1 MADSMPNHPGSRR
14 SSRPTVRGSCSPEV
28 TGHGELTV
36 WSSSTPGSLHSRLSA
51 HTGGGDMADRHTAIV
66 TGANHGIGA
75 ATAVALAR
83 RGCAVLCAFL
93 RVDDPAGPGVPQAYR
108 EHRARDAGPVVARI
122 RAGGGRAVA
131 VEADLSDP
139 AAPAALFDAAE
150 EQLGPVDILVNNATG
165 WLADTFAPAATDRI
179 GRALQPV
186 TVDTWNQQFKVD
198 AMGAALMIS
207 EFARRHIDRGAAWG
221 RIIGLTSGGDVG
233 FPEEV
238 SYGAAKA
245 AQENYTMS
253 AALELA
259 KFGITANMVH
269 PPVTDTGWVSDAVR
283 DAVAADPALIHIAAP
298 AEVAEVIAYLAS
310 DAAALITANV
320 ITLR

>member
-1 MADSMPNHPGSRR
+1 MSEARMDG
-14 SSRPTVRGSCSPEV
+14 
-28 TGHGELTV
+28 
-36 WSSSTPGSLHSRLSA
+36 
-51 HTGGGDMADRHTAIV
+51 HTAIV

-75 ATAVALAR
+75 ATAQALAR
-83 RGCAVLCAFL
+83 RGCAVLCTFL
-93 RVDDPAGPGVPQAYR
+93 RVADPVDPGTPQAYR
-108 EHRARDAGPVVARI
+108 DHRAQGAGQVVDQI

-131 VEADLSDP
+131 VEADLTDP
-139 AAPAALFDAAE
+139 AVPAALFDTAE
-150 EQLGPVDILVNNATG
+150 EQLGPVDIVVNNATG
-165 WLADTFAPAATDRI
+165 WLADTFAPAGTDRV
-179 GRALQPV
+179 GRVLQPV
-186 TVDTWNQQFKVD
+186 TAASWNQQFKVD

-207 EFARRHIDRGAAWG
+207 EFARRHIDRGATWG
-221 RIIGLTSGGDVG
+221 RIIGLTSGGELG

-283 DAVAADPALIHIAAP
+283 DAVAASPTLVHIALP
-298 AEVAEVIAYLAS
+298 PRS
-310 DAAALITANV
+310 P
-320 ITLR
+320 R

>member
-1 MADSMPNHPGSRR
+1 MVA
-14 SSRPTVRGSCSPEV
+14 
-28 TGHGELTV
+28 TGHI
-36 WSSSTPGSLHSRLSA
+36 
-51 HTGGGDMADRHTAIV
+51 AIV

-75 ATAVALAR
+75 AAAQALAQH
-83 RGCAVLCAFL
+83 GCAVLCTFL
-93 RVDDPAGPGVPQAYR
+93 RVDDPDDPGTPRAYR
-108 EHRARDAGPVVARI
+108 DHRAQDATAVVARI
-122 RAGGGRAVA
+122 RDGGGRAAA

-139 AAPAALFDAAE
+139 ATPARLFDTAE
-150 EQLGPVDILVNNATG
+150 EQFGPVDILVNNATG
-165 WLADTFAPAATDRI
+165 WLADTFAPAPADRL

-186 TVDTWNQQFKVD
+186 TAATWTAQFTVD
-198 AMGAALMIS
+198 AMAAALMIS
-207 EFARRHIDRGAAWG
+207 EFAGRHIARQGTWG
-221 RIIGLTSGGDVG
+221 RIIGLTSGGGLG

-259 KFGITANMVH
+259 PFGITANMVH
-269 PPVTDTGWVSDAVR
+269 PPVTDTGWVTGAVR
-283 DAVAADPALIHIAAP
+283 EHVAASPALIHIAAP